1 MVKSLSAAEKWA
13 RAQEGEAAFFAS
25 GDSAPSFARFKHLS
39 RDSYPPPRLAGEN
52 ILGHFPQ
59 SLNRVFRNFFLN
71 HDQILQSLKH
81 WHWLKVHRHSAFYC
95 HVSGLDLDLTSHI
108 EPSVSSDLVGR
119 QKRGKSNSCH
129 FDRIKLDWPKDW
141 CVAVKSEKAQLCW
154 MATNLVGMIRA
165 IVANEKWEWQDL
177 FLLQH
182 LHLKR
187 LTHPSPTCLKVH
199 FHPLPSSC

>member
-52 ILGHFPQ
+52 IFGHFPQ
-59 SLNRVFRNFFLN
+59 SLNRVFRNLFLN
-71 HDQILQSLKH
+71 HGSNAPEH
-81 WHWLKVHRHSAFYC
+81 WHWLEVDRHSGVFYC

-119 QKRGKSNSCH
+119 QKRGKGNSCH
-129 FDRIKLDWPKDW
+129 FDRIKLHWLKDRY
-141 CVAVKSEKAQLCW
+141 VAVKSEKAQLCW
-154 MATNLVGMIRA
+154 IATNLAGMIRA

-177 FLLQH
+177 FLL
-182 LHLKR
+182 
-187 LTHPSPTCLKVH
+187 
-199 FHPLPSSC
+199 